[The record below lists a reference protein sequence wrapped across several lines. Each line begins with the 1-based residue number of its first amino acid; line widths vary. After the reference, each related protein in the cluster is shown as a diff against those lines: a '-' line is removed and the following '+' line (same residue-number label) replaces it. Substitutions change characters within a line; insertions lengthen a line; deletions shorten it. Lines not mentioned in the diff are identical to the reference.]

1 MRSVTET
8 EMVKR
13 KDVFLTNPWELN
25 PIWNVLTPA
34 EKEEV
39 VANMEICH
47 YRKNDIIHREGKTPT
62 HMMMV
67 VAGKIKI
74 FKDGI
79 GMRQQI
85 IRLLKPYDLF
95 SYRGVAAGG
104 TYNSTAVAIEQCT
117 VYQLRKEIFL
127 KLLQQNNEFCFL
139 VLRNMAGAL
148 GAQEAQT
155 VSLTQKHI
163 RSRLAEAL
171 LKLKQDYGTDA
182 DKVTIAMYMSRDD
195 LAAMSNMT
203 TSNAIRTLSQFAHE
217 GIVSVDG
224 RKIKILDEEALKR
237 LDRLG

>member
-1 MRSVTET
+1 
-8 EMVKR
+8 MVKR

-25 PIWNVLTPA
+25 PIWNVLTPE

-39 VANMEICH
+39 VTNMEICH
-47 YRKNDIIHREGKTPT
+47 YRKNDIIHREGTTPT
-62 HMMMV
+62 HMMML

-85 IRLLKPYDLF
+85 IRLLKPYDFF

-117 VYQLRKEIFL
+117 VYQLRKELFID
-127 KLLQQNNEFCFL
+127 LLQHNNQFCFL
-139 VLRNMAGAL
+139 VMRNMAGAL

-171 LKLKQDYGTDA
+171 LKLKQHYGTDA

-217 GIVSVDG
+217 GLISVDG